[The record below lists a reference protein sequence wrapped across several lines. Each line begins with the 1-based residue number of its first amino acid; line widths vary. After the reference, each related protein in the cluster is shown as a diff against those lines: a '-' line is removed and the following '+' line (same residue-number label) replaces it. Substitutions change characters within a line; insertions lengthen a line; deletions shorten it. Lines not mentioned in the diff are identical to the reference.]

1 MKVLIIG
8 SGTMGTGIAQLLMS
22 SNGAVESLCIYSRY
36 QEHAERLLNVCEK
49 NLNKL
54 IAKGK
59 FTEEE
64 LQASLNKIEI
74 ITDLSCAPEVDL
86 IIEAVTE
93 DYTIK
98 MELLDKLKELLK
110 ENTIFGTNTS
120 SLSITELAAKL
131 PYPGNVLGMH
141 FFNPAPI
148 MELIEVVQGYTTD
161 QAVIKKMIA
170 FAEEL
175 GKTPVVV
182 NEGPG
187 FVVNRMLIPMINEA
201 ICILEEG
208 VASAEDIDKSMRFG
222 AHHPMGPLSLSDLIG
237 NDVVLSIMD
246 VLFQETGDSK
256 YRANPLLRKMV
267 RANHLGR
274 KTSKGFFAY

>member
-1 MKVLIIG
+1 MKVFIIG

-22 SNGAVESLCIYSRY
+22 HSVVETLYVYSRHI
-36 QEHAERLLNVCEK
+36 EKARHLLGVCEK
-49 NLNKL
+49 NLRKL
-54 IAKGK
+54 IEKGK

-64 LQASLNKIEI
+64 LQDSLKKTQ
-74 ITDLSCAPEVDL
+74 ITNDLSYISKATL
-86 IIEAVTE
+86 IIEAVSE
-93 DYTIK
+93 DYTVK
-98 MELLDKLKELLK
+98 TELLNKIKEFITK
-110 ENTIFGTNTS
+110 DSIFTTNTS
-120 SLSITELAAKL
+120 SLSITELATRL
-131 PYPGNVLGMH
+131 PQPSHVLGMH
-141 FFNPAPI
+141 FFNPI
-148 MELIEVVQGYTTD
+148 MELIEIVQGYTTD
-161 QAVIKKMIA
+161 PDIIHEMVS
-170 FAEEL
+170 FAEAL
-175 GKTPVVV
+175 GKIPVVV

-187 FVVNRMLIPMINEA
+187 FVVNRMLIPMINEG

-246 VLFQETGDSK
+246 TLYQETGDSK

-274 KTSKGFFAY
+274 KTSRGFFSY